1 MDVYI
6 NVQGDEPFI
15 APTAIDTVSDAL
27 HHLTGGTLAVNA
39 YTELDDAGA
48 GLDHN
53 VVKVVL
59 GTGGNALMFSR
70 QPILYPRGPAQHIC
84 VSWDSKASPVRLSA
98 GSGSSRK
105 GRGSVQSTA
114 LSQIRW

>member
-1 MDVYI
+1 MHAHPRTLAGTDRVAECAERVSVDVYI

-70 QPILYPRGPAQHIC
+70 QPILYPRGARPTYLRQ
-84 VSWDSKASPVRLSA
+84 L
-98 GSGSSRK
+98 G
-105 GRGSVQSTA
+105 
-114 LSQIRW
+114 L